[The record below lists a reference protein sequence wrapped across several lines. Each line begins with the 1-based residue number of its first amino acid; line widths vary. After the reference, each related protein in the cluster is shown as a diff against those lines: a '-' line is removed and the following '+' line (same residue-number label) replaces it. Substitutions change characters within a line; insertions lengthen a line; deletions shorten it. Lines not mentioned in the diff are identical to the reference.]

1 MVSLLLNYAASKCPE
16 GDAIWP
22 CTCFDEGLSAL
33 LICQNKN
40 LNDSQ
45 ASEIL
50 NIFLSQPPPTTTE
63 RKGPI
68 SPLGYVEMQ
77 LNKLTRIPIEMKKNF
92 PHFGNVGHL
101 SQ

>member
-22 CTCFDEGLSAL
+22 CTCFDEGLSAP
-33 LICQNKN
+33 KN
-40 LNDSQ
+40 LNDLQ
-45 ASEIL
+45 ASDIL